1 MIAMGLAVVPKK
13 PEQELAAYR
22 KRLEDAEL
30 RQLMGLEEGPR
41 KEEQE
46 RSEKTDHGA
55 ETEKDTEDVPGPGH
69 GKAEKGK
76 DTEDVPGPEP
86 GSVKKTGD

>member
-30 RQLMGLEEGPR
+30 RQLMGLEEEPR

-46 RSEKTDHGA
+46 RSEKTDH
-55 ETEKDTEDVPGPGH
+55 ETENDTEDVPGPGH